1 MSSTP
6 LLERLGI
13 EVWYL
18 AHFALGATQGV
29 FIPILVPTYV
39 LEVTGE
45 ATLVGVAMALI
56 GLGGLA
62 APVIGGMADKFRA
75 HRWAQLGG
83 LLSYALGGA
92 IFATIGT
99 SGFGIIAGAVCFGL
113 GSATLLMIN
122 PAFIVAAGFDPDQEA
137 QRLTRLNQTMIVGT
151 LLMGLILSALTA
163 AGLSFSLRFF
173 LVTAVALTAFV
184 VVFLTNA
191 EAAARIKVTAA
202 EDGSSDS
209 EPKPS
214 LSNLLMSRFGVL
226 LVAIFLVSTGH
237 GVITGQFPNY
247 MEKVFSIGAGQS
259 TLVLS
264 ISAVVT
270 LLTLDLI
277 GRWMGKSG
285 PAPVWLTAVGMKS
298 IMMLALSLLA
308 IASGGSVVSFIPLG
322 IYLVFM
328 QGIAWADMTQPALVS
343 RVSTAGAGLTQ
354 GLLMFAIAL
363 AFGVGGFLG
372 GTFADM
378 FGFSSLAWLTAIVSG
393 AALVIGFLAT
403 RSSEQ
408 TASK

>member
-1 MSSTP
+1 MSAQST
-6 LLERLGI
+6 LERFGI
-13 EVWYL
+13 EFWYI
-18 AHFALGATQGV
+18 AHLALGATQGV
-29 FIPILVPTYV
+29 FIPILVPTFV

-62 APVIGGMADKFRA
+62 APVIGGLADKFRA

-83 LLSYALGGA
+83 LLSYALGGV
-92 IFATIGT
+92 IFAMMGT
-99 SGFGIIAGAVCFGL
+99 TGFGIIAGAVCFGL

-122 PAFIVAAGFDPDQEA
+122 PAFIVAAGFDPDDEA
-137 QRLTRLNQTMIVGT
+137 RRLTRLNQTMIVGT

-163 AGLSFSLRFF
+163 AGLSFAFRFF

-184 VVFLTNA
+184 IVFLTNA
-191 EAAARIKVTAA
+191 KAAARIKTASKDEGEA
-202 EDGSSDS
+202 AA
-209 EPKPS
+209 PKVS
-214 LSNLLMSRFGVL
+214 LSSLLMSRFGVL
-226 LVAIFLVSTGH
+226 LVAVFLVSTGH

-247 MEKVFSIGAGQS
+247 MDKVFSITAEQS

-285 PAPVWLTAVGMKS
+285 PAPVWLTAVGLKS
-298 IMMLALSLLA
+298 LMMLALSVLA
-308 IASGGSVVSFIPLG
+308 IASGGSVISLLPLG

-343 RVSTAGAGLTQ
+343 RASTAGAGLTQ
-354 GLLMFAIAL
+354 GLLMFAIAM

-372 GTFADM
+372 GTFADS
-378 FGFSSLAWLTAIVSG
+378 FGFQSLAWLTAAVSIG
-393 AALVIGFLAT
+393 ALVLGYFSAP
-403 RSSEQ
+403 R
-408 TASK
+408 K